1 MELSELNSELRSSV
15 TQSPHRSV
23 LDRLTE
29 PSPLVTDPERRR
41 QARFLATL
49 MMVMLPIGIGT
60 VLIRLSFDPSYMATA
75 QLAILSQ
82 IVSLSIYLLSRSRY
96 ERLAVWLFIANCF
109 VTLSTAIMINPAD
122 PAGYWYLFLVILVSS
137 LLVSLRGTLLVTLL
151 VIAELFLLWTFP
163 PGGVVMVTWMQIS
176 FMVLSST
183 ALLLLLHQRQLI
195 EQQRQKQLKEQELR
209 SRRLLERT
217 FDGFAIVQDQQIL
230 HASAGFA
237 DLLDSTVEG
246 VVGQSLNQLGVMRDA
261 WEGLHSEPATQRSA
275 TPIKIKTSTGKV
287 KFVEMITEAYFGANS
302 NLNILGIRDL
312 TAQKKLEESLQHS
325 KRLAAVG
332 HLAAGVAHEINNP
345 LAVMQLRLE
354 LLSQLDLPDPVPNHL
369 QVVSKHIER
378 IVRIVTNLR
387 LGTRPQSTQWSTFP
401 LSETVEHVLQTTEH
415 HRKEL
420 NIDVVLQPQE
430 LLIRADKEQI
440 EQVLVNLLTNAIE
453 ASTQGGGIV
462 ISAHIVEKQLHLTV
476 TDNGRG
482 IPGEILK
489 DLFKP
494 FTTTKA
500 FAKGSGLGLAIAW
513 GIVQEHGGT
522 LKAENILPHG
532 ARFSLTLPQYSQKD
546 ASHQA

>member
-1 MELSELNSELRSSV
+1 MELSELNSELRSSE
-15 TQSPHRSV
+15 QKSPHRSV

-29 PSPLVTDPERRR
+29 PSPLITVPERRR
-41 QARFLATL
+41 QARLLATL
-49 MMVMLPIGIGT
+49 MLITLPLSVVI
-60 VLIRLSFDPSYMATA
+60 VLGRLSYDPGYLPVAA
-75 QLAILSQ
+75 AVGLSL
-82 IVSLSIYLLSRSRY
+82 VLGLVVYFLSRSRY
-96 ERLAVWLFIANCF
+96 ENIGAWLFVGNAF
-109 VTLSTAIMINPAD
+109 VTISASIQIQPQDTAT
-122 PAGYWYLFLVILVSS
+122 YWYLSVVILLASLVLTPTATLMLSILVFGE
-137 LLVSLRGTLLVTLL
+137 LLV
-151 VIAELFLLWTFP
+151 LWAFP
-163 PGGVVMVTWMQIS
+163 PGGILMVTWMHVS
-176 FMVLSST
+176 FVALCCTS
-183 ALLLLLHQRQLI
+183 LLLLNHQRNLI
-195 EQQRQKQLKEQELR
+195 EHDRQADLAERERR

-217 FDGFAIVQDQQIL
+217 FDGFAIVQEQRIL
-230 HASAGFA
+230 HASPGFA
-237 DLLDSTVEG
+237 SILDTTVQEI
-246 VVGQSLNQLGVMRDA
+246 VGQTLNQLGVMRETWA
-261 WEGLHSEPATQRSA
+261 GLHSEPATQRSA

-287 KFVEMITEAYFGANS
+287 KFVEMITEAYFWTDN

-354 LLSQLDLPDPVPNHL
+354 LLSQLDLPNPVPSHL

-387 LGTRPQSTQWSTFP
+387 LGTRSQTTQWSTFR

-415 HRKEL
+415 HKKEL
-420 NIDVVLQPQE
+420 NIEVALQPQD
-430 LLIRADKEQI
+430 LLIRADKGQI
-440 EQVLVNLLTNAIE
+440 EQVLVNLLTNASE
-453 ASTQGGGIV
+453 ASAQGGTIV
-462 ISAHIVEKQLHLTV
+462 ISAQIVENQLHATV
-476 TDNGRG
+476 TDNGPG

-532 ARFSLTLPQYSQKD
+532 ARLSLTLPQYSEQKT
-546 ASHQA
+546 SQ